1 MNNMFRLVT
10 LSILCLSP
18 LASARIVLQNDSVQA
33 GAQIAF
39 YPNMRGGES
48 FVSIFDVPPEY
59 DEYKVCR
66 ILLWVG
72 PGGFNIFTFRL
83 AEATDD
89 GDEAQLIWQSDLD
102 AYQVSGSR
110 EQLSSVDL
118 AGQRISANARR
129 LRIRGRHVE
138 GSGAPPGIAS
148 DTDGITPGHNRLRV
162 LQRNGSWFS
171 DFTEVLDEGGSPE
184 RPLGDWVFRLEIAH
198 LDEVCPNGE
207 AQLPDM
213 SRPVPPQDAGV
224 SADDLGLSDLDAG
237 LPETDA
243 DVADAGVTDPDG
255 GARPMVDTALESDGS
270 VSPVV
275 ALELTRI
282 NPDVGRRDQN
292 TEVVINGRGFL
303 SDSDLFVEL
312 GDTRLLEVDVLSG
325 STLTAIVP
333 AGLDDGRYDLR
344 ITRGDGQVAL
354 LPGAFTILGDSLNL
368 ISVSPSMLSQNA
380 PVDMSIQGRGFSENT
395 RFTIGGIGVESVT
408 FESSE
413 VVRGTFIAS
422 LPVGTYDLVA
432 RDGDISARLLDAIS
446 IIKSG
451 GTAGV
456 SDGGCT
462 QADGVP
468 VHNLGLLLLMAVLG
482 LRPRRTP

>member
-1 MNNMFRLVT
+1 MFRMVT
-10 LSILCLSP
+10 LSILCLST
-18 LASARIVLQNDSVQA
+18 LATARTVLQNDSVEA

-48 FVSIFDVPPEY
+48 FVSIFDVPAEY
-59 DEYKVCR
+59 DNYKVCR

-72 PGGFNIFTFRL
+72 PAGFNIFTFRL
-83 AEATDD
+83 AEATED

-110 EQLSSVDL
+110 EQMSSVDL
-118 AGQRISANARR
+118 AAQRITTNARR

-171 DFTEVLDEGGSPE
+171 DFTDVLEDGGSPE
-184 RPLGDWVFRLEIAH
+184 RPPGDWVFRLEIAH

-213 SRPVPPQDAGV
+213 SRPRPPQDAGV
-224 SADDLGLSDLDAG
+224 VRDDSGPGDLDAG
-237 LPETDA
+237 LPETD
-243 DVADAGVTDPDG
+243 VGLSDAAGFDDNDTQTVGTDAVPE
-255 GARPMVDTALESDGS
+255 ADGS
-270 VSPVV
+270 PLPIVG
-275 ALELTRI
+275 LELTRI
-282 NPDVGRRDQN
+282 NPERGTRDRN

-303 SDSDLFVEL
+303 SNNDLFVEL

-325 STLTAIVP
+325 STLTAVVP
-333 AGLDDGRYDLR
+333 AGLDEGRYDLR

-354 LPGAFTILGDSLNL
+354 LPRAFTIVGDTLNV
-368 ISVSPSMLSQNA
+368 ISVSPRMLAQNA
-380 PVDMSIQGRGFSENT
+380 PVDMSIQGRGFGENT
-395 RFTIGGIGVESVT
+395 QFSIGGIGIESLT
-408 FESSE
+408 FESDE
-413 VVRGTFIAS
+413 VVRGTFVAS

-432 RDGDISARLLDAIS
+432 RNGDASARLLDAIS

-451 GTAGV
+451 GAAGAT
-456 SDGGCT
+456 DGGCSHIG
-462 QADGVP
+462 GVP
-468 VHNLGLLLLMAVLG
+468 SQTLGVLLLIAICG
-482 LRPRRTP
+482 LRRRRTP